1 MPRGRANR
9 RASQTKTSRFKTWRF
24 STVFLLTLN
33 LCCYAANLPPLS
45 VDSQCQSWPCID
57 ASAIRRYRLCEVKRH
72 IENGTWERVAM
83 AHARGVSLRNA
94 ARIFNLPEGTVLSHY
109 SRTRQRTRKAA
120 SGFTKALRPP
130 PAFPPA
136 TLPSPAQSSQSGKP
150 SSASLQPIVLQ
161 QAVSPHSAPQRPCHW
176 GQWRRVGRL

>member
-33 LCCYAANLPPLS
+33 LCCYAANLPLLF
-45 VDSQCQSWPCID
+45 VGSQLQSRPCID
-57 ASAIRRYRLCEVKRH
+57 ASSIRRYRLCEVKRH
-72 IENGTWERVAM
+72 IDNGMWERLAM

-109 SRTRQRTRKAA
+109 CRQSQRTRKAA
-120 SGFTKALRPP
+120 SGFTKGPTPTLAVPTSSAH
-130 PAFPPA
+130 PASPESPKPSFPP
-136 TLPSPAQSSQSGKP
+136 LPAVPEPA
-150 SSASLQPIVLQ
+150 ARR
-161 QAVSPHSAPQRPCHW
+161 PQHW
-176 GQWRRVGRL
+176 GEWRRVYTLGR